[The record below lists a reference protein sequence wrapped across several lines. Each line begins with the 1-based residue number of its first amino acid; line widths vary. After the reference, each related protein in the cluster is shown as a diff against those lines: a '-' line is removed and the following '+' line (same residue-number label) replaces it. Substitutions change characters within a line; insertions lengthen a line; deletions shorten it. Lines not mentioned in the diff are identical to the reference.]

1 MPELF
6 WGLRMQYCTR
16 QSPCSRVTCI
26 LVVEGV
32 PATGES
38 IYGTAGAVEERR
50 GKKDSLESMAGWQG

>member
-1 MPELF
+1 
-6 WGLRMQYCTR
+6 MQYCTR